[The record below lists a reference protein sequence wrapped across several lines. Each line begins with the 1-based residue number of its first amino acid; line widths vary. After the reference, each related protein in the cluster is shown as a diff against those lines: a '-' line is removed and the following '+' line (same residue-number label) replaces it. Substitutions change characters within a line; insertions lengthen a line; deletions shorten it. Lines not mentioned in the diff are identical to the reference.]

1 VGNAVYE
8 PCASTP
14 EYKNREFN
22 VVKVVLIQDVPDL
35 GKAGELKDV
44 SPGYMRNYLVPK
56 RMAVLATASE
66 VKTLEARR
74 TQIARAKDK
83 ERSNAEALAA
93 RIAAVSL
100 LFQVRVGEQNRLY
113 GSITSKDIADELA
126 RTAGITV
133 DRRDIELPDPLKTLG
148 NFTVPVRLGHEVKGA
163 INVTLQ
169 EAASA

>member
-1 VGNAVYE
+1 M
-8 PCASTP
+8 
-14 EYKNREFN
+14 
-22 VVKVVLIQDVPDL
+22 VKVVLVQDVAEL

-56 RMAVLATASE
+56 RMAVLATATE

-74 TQIARAKDK
+74 AQIARTKEK
-83 ERSNAEALAA
+83 ERSTAEALAA
-93 RIAAVSL
+93 RIAEVSL

-126 RTAGITV
+126 RTAGITI
-133 DRRDIELPDPLKTLG
+133 DRRDIELPDSLKTLG
-148 NFTVPVRLGHEVKGA
+148 TFSVPVRLGRDVKGT

>member
-1 VGNAVYE
+1 
-8 PCASTP
+8 
-14 EYKNREFN
+14 
-22 VVKVVLIQDVPDL
+22 VLTQDVADL

-44 SPGYMRNYLVPK
+44 SPGYMRNFLVPK

-74 TQIARAKDK
+74 AQIARAREK
-83 ERSNAEALAA
+83 ERSTAEGLAA
-93 RIAAVSL
+93 RIAEVSL

-126 RTAGITV
+126 RTGGITV

-148 NFTVPVRLGHEVKGA
+148 TFSVPVRLGHDVKGT

>member
-1 VGNAVYE
+1 M
-8 PCASTP
+8 
-14 EYKNREFN
+14 
-22 VVKVVLIQDVPDL
+22 VKVVLTQDVADL

-44 SPGYMRNYLVPK
+44 SPGYMRNFLVPK

-74 TQIARAKDK
+74 AQIARAREK
-83 ERSNAEALAA
+83 ERSTAEGLAA
-93 RIAAVSL
+93 RIAEVSL

-126 RTAGITV
+126 RTGGITV

-148 NFTVPVRLGHEVKGA
+148 TFSVPVRLGHDVKGT